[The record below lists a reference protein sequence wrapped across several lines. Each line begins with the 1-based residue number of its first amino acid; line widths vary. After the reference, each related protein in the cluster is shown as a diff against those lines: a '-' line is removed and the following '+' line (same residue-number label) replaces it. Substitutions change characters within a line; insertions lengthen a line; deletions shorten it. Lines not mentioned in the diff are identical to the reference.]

1 MSLLFLQ
8 HRRFEEESLLM
19 LVDLSVVLELVAS
32 TPFYMYQG
40 YRILGFPREE
50 YSQPK
55 HESGIKYVTTDSVTT
70 YPVKSQHYFT
80 SVSNSET

>member
-1 MSLLFLQ
+1 
-8 HRRFEEESLLM
+8 
-19 LVDLSVVLELVAS
+19 
-32 TPFYMYQG
+32 MYQG

-80 SVSNSET
+80 SVSNFRNVNTRVIHVCKTKQNKTKYKNLLSLNAERNRFVPA